1 LSYTLLST
9 NELMSQEK
17 FWVLFSK
24 KLSGEA
30 SDNELK
36 DLEALVNQH
45 PEWQYSIQNLEDLW
59 KHRPSKDF
67 VHEEDAYLLHLHR
80 MNELNI
86 PFGDYPEETLVTDI
100 RKGRKKWYW
109 AAAAIIIA
117 VGLFAFNRFSGAGK
131 EDKEATVAHVNE
143 VSTRPGSKSMVK
155 LPDGSV
161 VWLNAG
167 SKITY
172 SKEFGKDTREV
183 TLIGE
188 GFFDVTKN
196 KEKPFIIHTSSINI
210 KVLGTAFN
218 VKAYPEDKQTETSL
232 IRGSIEVTIKNRP
245 NDKIILS
252 PSEKLIVENN
262 EVLKKEKSK
271 TGLSGV
277 TPVQAV
283 ISPLVS
289 INKLKYSPVDSTVAE
304 TSWINNKLI
313 FREETFAD
321 LAVKMERWYDVKI
334 EINEPSLKQARL
346 NGIFESET
354 ISQALEA
361 LKISIPFQYEQTGN
375 QIIIHR

>member
-1 LSYTLLST
+1 
-9 NELMSQEK
+9 MSQEK

-30 SDNELK
+30 STEEQKELES
-36 DLEALVNQH
+36 LIHQH

-59 KHRPSKDF
+59 KHQPSKDF
-67 VHEEDAYLLHLHR
+67 MHEEDAYLLHLHR

-86 PFGDYPEETLVTDI
+86 PIGDTIEEANAIDI
-100 RKGRKKWYW
+100 RTKRSKWYW
-109 AAAAIIIA
+109 AAAAVLVLA
-117 VGLFAFNRFSGAGK
+117 AGLFTYNKISK
-131 EDKEATVAHVNE
+131 KDKGDAEPVLAQVNE

-172 SKEFGKDTREV
+172 NKDFGIETREV
-183 TLIGE
+183 SLIGE

-196 KEKPFIIHTSSINI
+196 KEKPFIIHTASINI

-245 NDKIILS
+245 SDKIILA

-262 EVLKKEKSK
+262 IVLQKEKVK
-271 TGLSGV
+271 NVLQAAP
-277 TPVQAV
+277 PVV
-283 ISPLVS
+283 IAPLVS
-289 INKLKYSPVDSTVAE
+289 INKLKYSAVDSTVAE
-304 TSWINNKLI
+304 VQWINNKLI
-313 FREETFAD
+313 FRDETFAD
-321 LAVKMERWYDVKI
+321 LAVKMERWFAVNI
-334 EINEPSLKQARL
+334 EIKDPVLKQARL
-346 NGIFESET
+346 NGIFQSET
-354 ISQALEA
+354 ILQALEA
-361 LKISIPFQYEQTGN
+361 LTISIPFQYEQIGN
-375 QIIIHR
+375 NIIIHR